1 MLVLDLT
8 RLLPG
13 PLAGRML
20 AEMGYEVLKLE
31 PPSGDLM
38 QTMAP
43 EAYAWLNQGKQI
55 RTLDLKSPEGM
66 DELKA
71 LVKDAAVLLE
81 TNRPGVMERLG
92 VGPEVLRAINPKLT
106 YVRIGGYRE
115 TAFHQAPGHDLAY
128 LAADGLLPH
137 FDKVWPGVQL
147 ADSSAAFW
155 AVIAAQ
161 QGMLQGGG
169 FFEVYLA
176 EAARTLAY
184 PRVPGL
190 TGTALCYGVYLTRG
204 GKVALTALEP
214 HLWSRFCRALDQPE
228 WEDQAFSP
236 TSPDNPVYRQ
246 LLAVLQT
253 RSAAEWE
260 DWARQEGVPL
270 RMVQAG
276 QVPETVLPWTEQR

>member
-1 MLVLDLT
+1 MVVLDLT

-13 PLAGRML
+13 PLAARML

-31 PPSGDLM
+31 PPTGDLM
-38 QTMAP
+38 QSMAP
-43 EAYAWLNQGKQI
+43 KSYAWLNQGKTI
-55 RTLDLKSPEGM
+55 RTLDLKSSEGV
-66 DELKA
+66 EALKA

-92 VGPEVLRAINPKLT
+92 VGPEVLRVINPKLT
-106 YVRIGGYRE
+106 YVRLAGYRE
-115 TAFHQAPGHDLAY
+115 AEFHQAPGHDLAY

-137 FDKVWPGVQL
+137 FEKVWPGVQL

-176 EAARTLAY
+176 ESARALAH
-184 PRVPGL
+184 PRVPNL
-190 TGTALCYGVYLTRG
+190 SGTALCYGVYLTKG

-214 HLWSRFCRALDQPE
+214 HLWVRFCQALGQPE
-228 WEDQAFSP
+228 WEDQALSP
-236 TSPDNPVYRQ
+236 TSPDNPVYRE
-246 LLAVLQT
+246 LLAVWQT
-253 RSAAEWE
+253 KRAAEWE
-260 DWARQEGVPL
+260 EWARQEGVPL

-276 QVPETVLPWTEQR
+276 RLPQTLLPWSLHP